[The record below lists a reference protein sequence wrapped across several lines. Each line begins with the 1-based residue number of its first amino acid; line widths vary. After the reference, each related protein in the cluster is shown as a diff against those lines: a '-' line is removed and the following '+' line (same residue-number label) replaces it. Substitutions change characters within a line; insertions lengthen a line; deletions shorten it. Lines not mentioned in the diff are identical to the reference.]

1 MQSDDFWLREA
12 HLNGIY
18 DDAMIRFVAQGNR
31 DMIRGMID
39 PDTHLLSRVFCCWSC
54 FNAAL
59 FRPMYRR
66 LLARRFFS
74 ALRCKFS

>member
-18 DDAMIRFVAQGNR
+18 DDAMIRFVVQGNR

-39 PDTHLLSRVFCCWSC
+39 PDK
-54 FNAAL
+54 AL
-59 FRPMYRR
+59 EYHRHRAGSTVLVWTTTEADGKPE
-66 LLARRFFS
+66 
-74 ALRCKFS
+74 